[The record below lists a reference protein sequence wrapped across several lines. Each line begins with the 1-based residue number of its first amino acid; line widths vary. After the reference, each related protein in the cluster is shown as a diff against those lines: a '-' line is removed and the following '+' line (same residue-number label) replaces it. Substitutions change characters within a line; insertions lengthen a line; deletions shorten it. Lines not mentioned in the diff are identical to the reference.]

1 MFEENSDGEFKKLRF
16 QNVFRPHENKKPV
29 FLNFSGL
36 RNVFE
41 KLRFRDGLV
50 WTVKIKAP
58 FSNFSGVVW
67 MGPKVDY
74 HSEDIKARVSRL
86 RLASFSN
93 LIVKNSLG
101 GKLLHF

>member
-1 MFEENSDGEFKKLRF
+1 MFSVHTTPEGFKNATIIGYYGFVFEENLDGEFKKLRF

-29 FLNFSGL
+29 FL
-36 RNVFE
+36 
-41 KLRFRDGLV
+41 
-50 WTVKIKAP
+50 
-58 FSNFSGVVW
+58 NFSGVVW